1 MEYDLLLEK
10 MKKKIPVY
18 GNYGNQNLS
27 SDLTDIRIITKNQN
41 RFKKS
46 TLYLSATMLLPDPS
60 TPETITIFCYGDIID
75 FSKYKNSSFRILYF
89 GQEISQAELF
99 NFTSESMTDIPQV
112 SMGMHILVNALFS
125 GNGLQHL
132 VDAAAE
138 IFGNPVYVVDLQHK
152 YLAISSGIFPDN
164 PFYSKENESPYIR
177 EEGILYIRKNQL
189 DAKVRKSKLPIYFFN
204 EMVGHGTLICAIHI
218 DGIEVGHIMLQESEH
233 KFRQMDSELL
243 YNFSRLVSIELQKNS
258 VFTDNKGVMYS
269 YFLADLLKNPNSNVK
284 TVKNRLD
291 TLGFKLKADLYL
303 MTIPASSYH
312 ASNLKLEVILQ
323 NIKNILV
330 GSLYV
335 IYENSIV
342 FLISKDKYQPFTEYE
357 LERLHDFLDTNHLK
371 AGISNFF
378 TALEEAP
385 RFYKQALD
393 AVKLGTHMGDDTPI
407 YYYRDYY
414 IYQMFRAYEKEDK
427 ELRYLI
433 HPGLMQL
440 HLYDQEKGT
449 DFTETLRNY
458 LISPGQPSVIAKNL
472 HIHKN
477 TLLYRMGKI
486 KEITG
491 CEFITGEDFMK
502 FNLSFKIMAYLHML

>member
-89 GQEISQAELF
+89 VQEISQAELF

-177 EEGILYIRKNQL
+177 EEGILYIRKNQI

-269 YFLADLLKNPNSNVK
+269 YFLADLLKNPNSNV
-284 TVKNRLD
+284 L
-291 TLGFKLKADLYL
+291 
-303 MTIPASSYH
+303 
-312 ASNLKLEVILQ
+312 VI
-323 NIKNILV
+323 
-330 GSLYV
+330 S
-335 IYENSIV
+335 
-342 FLISKDKYQPFTEYE
+342 
-357 LERLHDFLDTNHLK
+357 
-371 AGISNFF
+371 
-378 TALEEAP
+378 
-385 RFYKQALD
+385 
-393 AVKLGTHMGDDTPI
+393 
-407 YYYRDYY
+407 
-414 IYQMFRAYEKEDK
+414 
-427 ELRYLI
+427 
-433 HPGLMQL
+433 
-440 HLYDQEKGT
+440 
-449 DFTETLRNY
+449 
-458 LISPGQPSVIAKNL
+458 
-472 HIHKN
+472 
-477 TLLYRMGKI
+477 
-486 KEITG
+486 
-491 CEFITGEDFMK
+491 
-502 FNLSFKIMAYLHML
+502 

>member
-10 MKKKIPVY
+10 MKKDVAIY
-18 GNYGNQNLS
+18 GNYGNQKLCSELS
-27 SDLTDIRIITKNQN
+27 DIRIITKNQN

-46 TLYLSATMLLPDPS
+46 TLYLSETTLLPAPS
-60 TPETITIFCYGDIID
+60 VTGDFTIFCYGDAVD
-75 FSKYKNSSFRILYF
+75 FSVYEEAGFRIVYF
-89 GQEISQAELF
+89 GRDITQADLF
-99 NFTSESMTDIPQV
+99 NVSIEKMTAVPQI
-112 SMGMHILVNALFS
+112 SMGMHILGNALFS

-132 VDAAAE
+132 VDTAAE
-138 IFGNPVYVVDLQHK
+138 IFGNPIYVVDLQHK

-164 PFYSKENESPYIR
+164 AFYSKANESPYIR
-177 EEGILYIRKNQL
+177 EEGILYIRKNQI
-189 DAKVRKSKLPIYFFN
+189 DAKVRKNKLPIYFFN
-204 EMVGHGTLICAIHI
+204 EIVGYGTLISAIHI

-233 KFRQMDSELL
+233 KFREADSELL
-243 YNFSRLVSIELQKNS
+243 YNFSRLVSIELQKSS

-269 YFLADLLKNPNSNVK
+269 YFLADLLKNPDSNVNA
-284 TVKNRLD
+284 VKSRLK
-291 TLGFKLKADLYL
+291 TLGFKLKDDLYI

-312 ASNLKLEVILQ
+312 TSNLKLEVILQ

-342 FLISKDKYQPFTEYE
+342 FLISKDKYHPFTEYE
-357 LERLHDFLDTNHLK
+357 LERLHDFLYTNHLK

-378 TALEEAP
+378 SILEDAP

-393 AVKLGTHMGDDTPI
+393 AVKLGTHMGDDAPI
-407 YYYRDYY
+407 YYYHDYY
-414 IYQMFRAYEKEDK
+414 IYQMFLTYEKEDK
-427 ELRYLI
+427 KLRYLI

-458 LISPGQPSVIAKNL
+458 LICPGQPSVIAKNL

-491 CEFITGEDFMK
+491 CDFVTGEDFMK
-502 FNLSFKIMAYLHML
+502 FNLSFKIMAYLHMI

>member
-10 MKKKIPVY
+10 MKKDVSIY
-18 GNYGNQNLS
+18 GNYGNQKLCS
-27 SDLTDIRIITKNQN
+27 ELIDVRIITKNQN
-41 RFKKS
+41 RFKES
-46 TLYLSATMLLPDPS
+46 TLYLSETTLLPDPS
-60 TPETITIFCYGDIID
+60 VSGAFTIFCYGDVID
-75 FSKYKNSSFRILYF
+75 FSVYHQANFRIVYF
-89 GQEISQAELF
+89 GRDITQADLF
-99 NFTSESMTDIPQV
+99 NVSIEKMTTIPQI
-112 SMGMHILVNALFS
+112 SMAMHIFVDALFS

-132 VDAAAE
+132 VDTAAKT
-138 IFGNPVYVVDLQHK
+138 FGNPIYVVDLQHK

-164 PFYSKENESPYIR
+164 SFYSKANESPYIR
-177 EEGILYIRKNQL
+177 EEGIEYIRRNKI
-189 DAKVRKSKLPIYFFN
+189 DAKVRKNKLPIYFFN
-204 EMVGHGTLICAIHI
+204 EMVGHGTLISAIHL

-233 KFRQMDSELL
+233 KFRETDAELL
-243 YNFSRLVSIELQKNS
+243 YNFSRLVSIELQKSS

-269 YFLADLLKNPNSNVK
+269 YFLADLLKNPDTNVNA
-284 TVKNRLD
+284 VKNRLKI
-291 TLGFKLKADLYL
+291 LGFKLKADLYI

-312 ASNLKLEVILQ
+312 TSNLKLEVILQ

-342 FLISKDKYQPFTEYE
+342 FLISKDKYQTFTEYE
-357 LERLHDFLDTNHLK
+357 LERLHDFLDANHLK

-378 TALEEAP
+378 GSLEEAP

-393 AVKLGTHMGDDTPI
+393 AVKMGTHMGDDTPI

-414 IYQMFRAYEKEDK
+414 IYQMFHAYEKEDK

-458 LISPGQPSVIAKNL
+458 LICPGQPSVIAKNL

-491 CEFITGEDFMK
+491 CDFITGEDFMK
-502 FNLSFKIMAYLHML
+502 FNLSFKIMAYLQML